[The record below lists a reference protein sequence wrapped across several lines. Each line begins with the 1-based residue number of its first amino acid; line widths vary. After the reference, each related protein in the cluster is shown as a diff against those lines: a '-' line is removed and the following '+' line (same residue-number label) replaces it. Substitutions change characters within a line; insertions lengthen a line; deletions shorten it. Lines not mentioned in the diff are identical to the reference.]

1 MASYTKNVFFIFFG
15 SAQPGDSVAVC
26 EQGAETDERLFGSM

>member
-1 MASYTKNVFFIFFG
+1 MASYTNNVFSFG

-26 EQGAETDERLFGSM
+26 EQGAETDERLFGST